1 MSSAEIENDHSRD
14 DETGG
19 DRGNQEHVRHGTG
32 NHAGSGEACS
42 APPLPTVPIYE
53 YMMTPRTFSA
63 FRIAS

>member
-1 MSSAEIENDHSRD
+1 M
-14 DETGG
+14 
-19 DRGNQEHVRHGTG
+19 GTG

-42 APPLPTVPIYE
+42 APPLPTVQIYE

>member
-1 MSSAEIENDHSRD
+1 MGA
-14 DETGG
+14 
-19 DRGNQEHVRHGTG
+19 GNQ
-32 NHAGSGEACS
+32 AGSGEACS